1 MLNYRDGKCAALG
14 ANRIADLRE
23 RVEDDR
29 GLIKKIQMHIP
40 GFAGYR
46 RREDLRT
53 ADALLRVQVAD
64 RMSRVKDRLEAAR
77 AELARNYQ
85 VAALEPLGGVIFKVK
100 ELEGR
105 IRHAEQGYSG
115 ISADIR
121 IEEKEIN
128 TLYEFDLRLIEGIDF
143 LAAKADG
150 IKAASKKDADAVEAA
165 ITDFREGVSGFEDTF
180 KRRMKV
186 ITGTEVA

>member
-1 MLNYRDGKCAALG
+1 VRRSG
-14 ANRIADLRE
+14 ATPIADLRE

-29 GLIKKIQMHIP
+29 GFLKKIQMHIP

-53 ADALLRVQVAD
+53 ADALMRIQVAD
-64 RMSRVKDRLEAAR
+64 RVHRVQERVESAR
-77 AELARNYQ
+77 ADLTRNYQ
-85 VAALEPLGGVIFKVK
+85 LAALEPIGGIIFKLN

-121 IEEKEIN
+121 VEEPQIN
-128 TLYEFDLRLIEGIDF
+128 QLYEFDLRLVEGIDV
-143 LAAKADG
+143 LMAKADA
-150 IKAASKKDADAVEAA
+150 IKAAAKKDADAVDAA
-165 ITDFREGVSGFEDTF
+165 ITDFRDTASTFEDTF
-180 KRRMKV
+180 ERRMKV